1 MQDTYWKQFM
11 MSGKIDDY
19 LSYKN
24 SVHGR
29 GSEEGARHN
38 RDRMELVAEAAVRAA
53 GIGSGSRP
61 DGRAVRESGMR
72 REGIA

>member
-24 SVHGR
+24 S
-29 GSEEGARHN
+29 STDEAEEGARHN
-38 RDRMELVAEAAVRAA
+38 RDMKDIAEKQPQGSDQAHSRMDRQ
-53 GIGSGSRP
+53 
-61 DGRAVRESGMR
+61 
-72 REGIA
+72 